1 VFENKQLN
9 MIRGTKTEKE
19 YRAVDMNSSSSLKE
33 FSLDRKK
40 YHRRY
45 VKGEQVEDKDSSA
58 ALMGRLVETL
68 LMEPD
73 EFENRFHMSSVASA
87 PTGLMLA
94 FVDAL
99 YSITMQSLD
108 SEGNVIRSF
117 EEISRDA
124 YVESGFKIKY
134 EKVLEK
140 FVGSDAE
147 IYYNEMRVVK
157 SKGLSVVTVE
167 DVTNAERIVTEL
179 KTNDVTQHIVNLV
192 NSARYEVFN
201 QFQIEGYEI
210 DGMKLKSMIDK
221 LVVDHEEKTI
231 QIYDLKCV
239 WAVENFY
246 EEYYLY
252 RRAYIQAFLYHRA
265 ISTAFEHYKVLAPKF
280 IVCDSTNY
288 YSPLIYKLTVKD
300 LDEAYEGFEYKGREY
315 PGVKTIIEELKWALE
330 NDIWNVSMTNF
341 LNRGVV
347 FLKDHF
353 KY

>member
-1 VFENKQLN
+1 
-9 MIRGTKTEKE
+9 MIKGTTKTESE
-19 YRAVDMNSSSSLKE
+19 YRAVEMNSSSSLKD

-40 YHRRY
+40 YFRKH
-45 VKGEQVEDKDSSA
+45 VKNEKVEEKDSGA
-58 ALMGRLVETL
+58 ATMGRLVETL
-68 LMEPD
+68 LMEPELFD
-73 EFENRFHMSSVASA
+73 ERFYMSSLVSA
-87 PTGLMLA
+87 PTGLMLE
-94 FVDAL
+94 FVEAL
-99 YSITMQSLD
+99 YRITMEATD
-108 SEGNVIRSF
+108 EEGNVNRSF
-117 EEISRDA
+117 EDISRDA
-124 YVESGFKIKY
+124 YAASGFKIKY
-134 EKVLEK
+134 DAVIGK

-147 IYYNEMRVVK
+147 LYYNELRQVRA
-157 SKGLSVVTVE
+157 KGLSVVTTE
-167 DVTNAERIVTEL
+167 DVTNAERIVEEL
-179 KTNDVTQHIVNLV
+179 KTNSFTADIVNKV
-192 NSARYEVFN
+192 TSARWEVFN

-221 LVVDHEEKTI
+221 LIIDHEKK
-231 QIYDLKCV
+231 QVHIYDLKCV

-246 EEYYLY
+246 TEYYLY

-265 ISTAFEHYKVLAPKF
+265 IMSMEEFEGYEVLPPKF
-280 IVCDSTNY
+280 IVCDSSNY

-315 PGVKTIIEELKWALE
+315 PGVKTIIEELSWALE

>member
-1 VFENKQLN
+1 
-9 MIRGTKTEKE
+9 MIKGTKTESE
-19 YRAVDMNSSSSLKE
+19 YRAVDMNSSSSLKD

-40 YHRRY
+40 YFRKH
-45 VKGEQVEDKDSSA
+45 VKNEKVEEKDSGA
-58 ALMGRLVETL
+58 ATMGRLVETL
-68 LMEPD
+68 LMEPELFD
-73 EFENRFHMSSVASA
+73 ERFYMSSLVSA
-87 PTGLMLA
+87 PTGLMLE
-94 FVDAL
+94 FVEAL
-99 YSITMQSLD
+99 YRITMEATD
-108 SEGNVIRSF
+108 EEGNVKMNF
-117 EEISRDA
+117 EYISRAA
-124 YVESGFKIKY
+124 YAASGFKIKY
-134 EKVLEK
+134 DAVIGK

-147 IYYNEMRVVK
+147 LYYNELRQVRA
-157 SKGLSVVTVE
+157 KGLSVVTTE
-167 DVTNAERIVTEL
+167 DVTNAERIVEEL
-179 KTNDVTQHIVNLV
+179 RVNSFTADIVNKV
-192 NSARYEVFN
+192 TSARWEVFN

-221 LVVDHEEKTI
+221 LIIDHEKK
-231 QIYDLKCV
+231 QVHIYDLKCV

-246 EEYYLY
+246 TEYYLY

-265 ISTAFEHYKVLAPKF
+265 IMSMEEFEGYEVLPPKF
-280 IVCDSTNY
+280 IVCDSSNY

-315 PGVKTIIEELKWALE
+315 PGVKTIIEELTWALE